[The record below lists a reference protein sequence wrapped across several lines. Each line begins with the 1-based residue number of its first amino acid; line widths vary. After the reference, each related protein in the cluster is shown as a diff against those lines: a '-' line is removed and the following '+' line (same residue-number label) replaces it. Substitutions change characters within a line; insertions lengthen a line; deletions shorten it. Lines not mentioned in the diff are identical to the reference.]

1 MSHRRSGRHGA
12 EAGAPCGTLN
22 EAVEG
27 LREDPVRIEALGE
40 HVFTQ
45 YTQGKIREWE
55 QYRSRVS
62 NWELER
68 YMIRY

>member
-1 MSHRRSGRHGA
+1 MHREDRKKQGIRNL
-12 EAGAPCGTLN
+12 PGTLN
-22 EAVEG
+22 EAVEE
-27 LREDPVRIEALGE
+27 LREDPVLIEALGE